1 MILLDINNNLQMFFD
16 EVVLKLKAGNG
27 GNGAVSFRREKFIP
41 DGGPDGGCGGKG
53 GDIIII
59 ADDATT
65 SLIDFKRKRQ
75 FEAQNGKSGM
85 GANKTGRGGETLY
98 LKVPIGTQIFDSFTN
113 DLIIDLDTNAK
124 QYIAA
129 KGGDGGLGNSHYKT
143 SVNRAPRKAQDGFA
157 GQEVE
162 IKLIHKIFCDVGIIG
177 KPNAGKSTF
186 LSLVTNAKPK
196 IADYPFTTLSPNL
209 GVIDLKYDII
219 VIADIPGLIQG
230 ASEGLGLGDKFLK
243 HIERCKILL
252 HLIDISADDIVAEY
266 KIIRN
271 ELEEYDKIIKEQY
284 NLGDDYPYLCSKQ
297 EFVCLNKCDK
307 LEEDQ
312 IKQKSKDFK
321 KITKITPF
329 LLSVDKIKDRNSLL
343 KDVSKAKNGIGM
355 I

>member
-1 MILLDINNNLQMFFD
+1 
-16 EVVLKLKAGNG
+16 
-27 GNGAVSFRREKFIP
+27 
-41 DGGPDGGCGGKG
+41 
-53 GDIIII
+53 
-59 ADDATT
+59 
-65 SLIDFKRKRQ
+65 
-75 FEAQNGKSGM
+75 M